1 MQLLKHEGTVGTCIR
16 KNSVLNM
23 RDNTGLPKICS
34 KMFNVFQ
41 LIYNNLADSKN
52 NIHASGQGHVFVLTQ
67 FKNII
72 RKSEFGFQHKI

>member
-1 MQLLKHEGTVGTCIR
+1 M
-16 KNSVLNM
+16 LNM
-23 RDNTGLPKICS
+23 RDNTGLQKTS